1 MSRRRIASAALA
13 AALVVPSGALVACD
27 AEDRRDVEEGVNN
40 VKDKA
45 KDVAEEAEKRADQA
59 DTDGKDD

>member
-1 MSRRRIASAALA
+1 MRRSIASTALA
-13 AALVVPSGALVACD
+13 ATLLLPAGALVACD

-40 VKDKA
+40 VKKKA
-45 KDVAEEAEKRADQA
+45 EDVANEVEKRADQA

>member
-1 MSRRRIASAALA
+1 VA
-13 AALVVPSGALVACD
+13 AALVLPASALVACD

-40 VKDKA
+40 VKQKA
-45 KDVAEEAEKRADQA
+45 KDAAEEVEKRADQA